1 MEIETKKY
9 YIYHILTKCLT
20 FVKDF
25 AHENNLILVGGQSL
39 DYAFRLKGRQLYE
52 DWELPDYDFVS
63 DDSVNIAYD
72 LFEKVNK
79 FLFGRSLDEPQ
90 KMPVSVISGL
100 HSTTMRIL
108 IYRDSIADITYAPKE
123 IYEIYKLSALNYN
136 NMFVRHPFLQCVDMQ
151 RSLSYPYENPMME
164 VILFRWK
171 KDFERMK
178 MILDIY
184 NPSDKELVNKFIEC
198 YNKRSKNGPP
208 NLAKVGSGKL
218 PNAQNKAKYST
229 DLDPSDRRGIYK
241 NYVNLDKK
249 EIIQGGCV
257 AGELAFLLYYSIYSK
272 KRGKTPRFDNFIDGD
287 FYLGSHYFMNSYIM
301 TKDDIKVLFGQ
312 KPVLAK
318 HHKVAAGFMDMLPT
332 KIVSEG
338 FEFLE
343 LTHKACYHV
352 LDLNE
357 INPKYPKV
365 QLQVV
370 SFNFVI
376 MQMVVMWMIFK
387 HDMYLS
393 MYLKMLRMLKK
404 IYSWDFDKYARLLY
418 PSIQPYGDELE
429 ETAKT
434 TEDRPEPIYVNEY
447 ISPLKAFAKIKE
459 YEYPDSYNLAG
470 V

>member
-1 MEIETKKY
+1 MDIETRKY
-9 YIYHILTKCLT
+9 YIYHILNKCLG

-39 DYAFRLKGRQLYE
+39 DYAFRLKGKQLYE

-63 DDSVNIAYD
+63 DDNVNIAYK
-72 LFEKVNK
+72 LFENINK

-100 HSTTMRIL
+100 HSTTMRML
-108 IYRDSIADITYAPKE
+108 IYRDSIADITYIPRE
-123 IYEIYKLSALNYN
+123 IYEMYRLSALSYN
-136 NMFVRHPFLQCVDMQ
+136 NMFIRHPYLQCIDMQ

-171 KDFERMK
+171 KDFDRLK

-184 NPSDKELVNKFIEC
+184 NPTDDDVLNKFIDC
-198 YNKRSKNGPP
+198 YTKKSKNGPP
-208 NLAKVGSGKL
+208 NLSKVGSGKL
-218 PNAQNKAKYST
+218 PNAQNKSKYFTDAK
-229 DLDPSDRRGIYK
+229 PNDRRGMYK
-241 NYVNLDKK
+241 NYINLDKK
-249 EIIQGGCV
+249 EIIKTGCV
-257 AGELAFLLYYSIYSK
+257 SGELAFLIYYSIYSK
-272 KRGKTPRFDNFIDGD
+272 KQGKKPKFDNFIEDD
-287 FYLGSHYFMNSYIM
+287 SYLGSHYFMNSYVM
-301 TKDDIKVLFGQ
+301 VKDDIKVLFGH

-318 HHKVAAGFMDMLPT
+318 HHKVAAGFTDMLPS
-332 KIVSEG
+332 KIISEG

-343 LTHKACYHV
+343 ITHKVCYHV
-352 LDLNE
+352 IDLNE
-357 INPKYPKV
+357 LNPKYPKV

-376 MQMVVMWMIFK
+376 MQVAVMWMIFK

-404 IYSWDFDKYARLLY
+404 IYSWDFDKHTRLLY
-418 PSIQPYGDELE
+418 PSIQPYGEELE
-429 ETAKT
+429 ETKET
-434 TEDRPEPIYVNEY
+434 TETRPEPIYVNEY
-447 ISPLKAFAKIKE
+447 ISPLKAFTKIKE
-459 YEYPDSYNLAG
+459 YEYPDSYNKSG